1 VGRKKKLHHFVEN
14 ETFDNLFQFSFEQIQ
29 AESFSLKG
37 KWHAGF
43 FKNQHPI
50 VLELGCGKGEY
61 TIGLAR
67 TNPDKNFIGMD
78 VKGARLWRGLK
89 TASEE
94 SITNVAFI
102 RSRIELIEN
111 YFGPNEISEI
121 WITFPDPQP
130 RQARERKRLTSP
142 KFLEIYR
149 KFLSKDGI
157 IHLKTDSDLLFEFTS
172 EMIKNEQHNTLFST
186 NDLYATEQEMEVK
199 NIRTFYEQRWLN
211 EGLTIK
217 YVAFRLNEA

>member
-1 VGRKKKLHHFVEN
+1 VGKKKKLDHFVEN

-37 KWHAGF
+37 NWHNGF
-43 FKNQHPI
+43 FKNHNPI

-67 TNPDKNFIGMD
+67 TNPDKNYIGMD

-94 SITNVAFI
+94 SISNVAFI

-111 YFGPNEISEI
+111 YFGDNEVSEI

-149 KFLSKDGI
+149 KFLTKDGI
-157 IHLKTDSDLLFEFTS
+157 IHLKTDSDLLYDFTC
-172 EMIKNEQHNTLFST
+172 EMIENEKHTPLFST
-186 NDLYATEQEMEVK
+186 NDLYATTQQMEVK

-217 YVAFRLNEA
+217 YIAFRLNEA

>member
-1 VGRKKKLHHFVEN
+1 MGKKKKLDHFVEN

-37 KWHAGF
+37 NWHNGF
-43 FKNQHPI
+43 FKNHNPI

-67 TNPDKNFIGMD
+67 TNPDKNYIGMD

-94 SITNVAFI
+94 SISNVAFI
-102 RSRIELIEN
+102 RSRIELIEH
-111 YFGPNEISEI
+111 YFGDNEVSEI

-149 KFLSKDGI
+149 KFLTKDGI
-157 IHLKTDSDLLFEFTS
+157 IHLKTDSDLLYDFTC
-172 EMIKNEQHNTLFST
+172 EMIENEKHTPLFST
-186 NDLYATEQEMEVK
+186 NDLYATTQQMEVK

-217 YVAFRLNEA
+217 YIAFRLNEA

>member
-1 VGRKKKLHHFVEN
+1 VGKKKKLDHFVEN

-37 KWHAGF
+37 NWHNGF
-43 FKNQHPI
+43 FKNHNPI

-67 TNPDKNFIGMD
+67 TNPDKNYIGMD

-94 SITNVAFI
+94 SISNVAFI

-111 YFGPNEISEI
+111 YFGDNEVSEI

-149 KFLSKDGI
+149 KILTKDGI
-157 IHLKTDSDLLFEFTS
+157 IHLKTDSDLLYDFTC
-172 EMIKNEQHNTLFST
+172 EMIENEKHTPLFST
-186 NDLYATEQEMEVK
+186 NDLYATTQQMEVK

-217 YVAFRLNEA
+217 YIAFRLNEA

>member
-1 VGRKKKLHHFVEN
+1 MRL
-14 ETFDNLFQFSFEQIQ
+14 LQI
-29 AESFSLKG
+29 
-37 KWHAGF
+37 H
-43 FKNQHPI
+43 
-50 VLELGCGKGEY
+50 LELGCGKGEY

-67 TNPDKNFIGMD
+67 TNPDKNYIGMD

-94 SITNVAFI
+94 SISNVAFI

-111 YFGPNEISEI
+111 YFGDNEVSEI

-149 KFLSKDGI
+149 KFLTKDGI
-157 IHLKTDSDLLFEFTS
+157 IHLKTDSDLLYDFTC
-172 EMIKNEQHNTLFST
+172 EMIENEKHTPLFST
-186 NDLYATEQEMEVK
+186 NDLYATTQQMEVK

-217 YVAFRLNEA
+217 YIAFRLNEA

>member
-1 VGRKKKLHHFVEN
+1 MGKKKKLDHFVEN

-37 KWHAGF
+37 NWHNGF
-43 FKNQHPI
+43 FKNHNPI

-67 TNPDKNFIGMD
+67 TNPDKNYIGMD

-94 SITNVAFI
+94 SISNVAFI
-102 RSRIELIEN
+102 RSRIELIDN
-111 YFGPNEISEI
+111 YFGDNEVSEI

-149 KFLSKDGI
+149 KFLTKDGI
-157 IHLKTDSDLLFEFTS
+157 IHLKTDSDLLYDFTC
-172 EMIKNEQHNTLFST
+172 EMIENEKHTPLFST
-186 NDLYATEQEMEVK
+186 NDLYATTQQMEVK

-217 YVAFRLNEA
+217 YIAFRLNEA

>member
-1 VGRKKKLHHFVEN
+1 MGRKKKLHHFVEN

-29 AESFSLKG
+29 AEPFSLKG
-37 KWHAGF
+37 NWHTGF
-43 FKNQHPI
+43 FKNNHPI

-94 SITNVAFI
+94 SISNVAFI

-111 YFGPNEISEI
+111 YFGNNEVSEI

-149 KFLSKDGI
+149 KFLTKDGI
-157 IHLKTDSDLLFEFTS
+157 IHLKTDSDLLYDFTC
-172 EMIKNEQHNTLFST
+172 EMIEKEKHTPLFST
-186 NDLYATEQEMEVK
+186 NDLYATTQQMEVK

-217 YVAFRLNEA
+217 YIAFRLNEA

>member
-1 VGRKKKLHHFVEN
+1 MGKKKKLDHFVEN

-37 KWHAGF
+37 NWHNGF
-43 FKNQHPI
+43 FKNHNPI

-67 TNPDKNFIGMD
+67 TNPDKNYIGMD

-94 SITNVAFI
+94 SISNVAFI

-111 YFGPNEISEI
+111 YFGDNEVSEI

-149 KFLSKDGI
+149 KFLTKDGI
-157 IHLKTDSDLLFEFTS
+157 IHLKTDSDLLYDFTC
-172 EMIKNEQHNTLFST
+172 EMIENEKHTPLFST
-186 NDLYATEQEMEVK
+186 NDLYATTQQMEVK

-217 YVAFRLNEA
+217 YIAFRLNEA

>member
-1 VGRKKKLHHFVEN
+1 MGKKKKLDHFVEN

-37 KWHAGF
+37 NWHNGF
-43 FKNQHPI
+43 FKNHNPI

-67 TNPDKNFIGMD
+67 TNPDKNYIGMD

-94 SITNVAFI
+94 SISNVAFI

-111 YFGPNEISEI
+111 YFGDNEVSEI

-149 KFLSKDGI
+149 KILTKDGI
-157 IHLKTDSDLLFEFTS
+157 IHLKTDSDLLYDFTC
-172 EMIKNEQHNTLFST
+172 EMIENEKHTPLFST
-186 NDLYATEQEMEVK
+186 NDLYATTQQMEVK

-217 YVAFRLNEA
+217 YIAFRLNEA

>member
-1 VGRKKKLHHFVEN
+1 MGKKKKLDHFVEN

-37 KWHAGF
+37 NWHNGF
-43 FKNQHPI
+43 FKNHNPI

-67 TNPDKNFIGMD
+67 TNPDKNYIGMD

-94 SITNVAFI
+94 SISNVAFI

-111 YFGPNEISEI
+111 YFGDNEVSEI

-130 RQARERKRLTSP
+130 RQALERKRLTSP

-149 KFLSKDGI
+149 KFLTKDGI
-157 IHLKTDSDLLFEFTS
+157 IHLKTDSDLLYDFTC
-172 EMIKNEQHNTLFST
+172 EMIENEKHTPLFST
-186 NDLYATEQEMEVK
+186 NDLYATTQQMEVK

-217 YVAFRLNEA
+217 YIAFRLNEA